1 MSPSLPQI
9 ILYKLT
15 FTALKCGTDFQP
27 TSEFIIHLKAWSNG
41 YSNLGDECKI
51 MKFVYNEE
59 RWKVTVEQPEK
70 RRGQRKE
77 KKEGK
82 VLIGW

>member
-1 MSPSLPQI
+1 
-9 ILYKLT
+9 
-15 FTALKCGTDFQP
+15 
-27 TSEFIIHLKAWSNG
+27 
-41 YSNLGDECKI
+41 

>member
-1 MSPSLPQI
+1 
-9 ILYKLT
+9 
-15 FTALKCGTDFQP
+15 
-27 TSEFIIHLKAWSNG
+27 LKAWSNG
-41 YSNLGDECKI
+41 YSNLGDECKL

-59 RWKVTVEQPEK
+59 RWTVTVEQPEK
-70 RRGQRKE
+70 RRGQRKG